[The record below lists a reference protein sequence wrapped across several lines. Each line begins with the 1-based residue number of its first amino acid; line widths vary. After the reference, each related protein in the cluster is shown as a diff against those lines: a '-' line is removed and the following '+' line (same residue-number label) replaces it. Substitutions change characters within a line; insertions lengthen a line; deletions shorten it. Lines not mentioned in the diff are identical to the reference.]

1 MSTVT
6 AGLPAAQSAGLDK
19 AAAAAISPAM
29 LTITDLTYRIEG
41 RPLFEGASV
50 VLPDGAKAGFVG
62 KNGAGK
68 TTLFRLILGQIS
80 LDAGSI
86 EVNRRARIGAV
97 AQEAPAT
104 ELSVL
109 ETVMAADTER
119 GALLAEA
126 ETATDPHRIADIHV
140 RLADIDAHTAEAR
153 ASTILRGLGFTQ
165 ERQLAPTSELSGGW
179 RMRVALAGVLFSQPD
194 LLLLDEP
201 TNYLDLEG
209 TLWLEKYLA
218 TYPYT
223 VFMISHDRD
232 LLNKAV
238 NSIVHLE
245 RGKLTLYAGG
255 YDTFEETRRMQME
268 LNNKAREKTLEQ
280 IAHMQ
285 AYVDRFRYKASK
297 ARQAQAR
304 LKMISKLKPPV
315 ALFDEYAAPFQFP
328 NPKKIPASPMMT
340 FDNVSTGYGDH
351 VVLRHIS
358 NRIDPDDRIALV
370 GVNGNGKSTF
380 AKLLAGDLK
389 PMGGEMRKGK
399 GLEIAYFA
407 QHQMD
412 KLKPEQTPLE
422 HVIPLMPQDS
432 EARRRSRIA
441 QMGLTTSRM
450 ETLVKNLS
458 GGERARL
465 LLGLITFSGPGML
478 ILDEPTNHLDIDS
491 RDALVEAL
499 NEYTGAVLII
509 SHDRHLIEATVD
521 KLWIAQNGTIE
532 EFDEDLDSYQ
542 RMLTS
547 GKDRLQ
553 KNAAPVPP
561 VAIAVD
567 RKAARQDA
575 AARRLE
581 VAPLRKS
588 IKEAEQKLTRLRT
601 ELGKVEAILANPRTY
616 DGAPERIALLGKD
629 KARYTDEIAH
639 IEERWLTLSAEL
651 EEAERA

>member
-1 MSTVT
+1 
-6 AGLPAAQSAGLDK
+6 
-19 AAAAAISPAM
+19 
-29 LTITDLTYRIEG
+29 
-41 RPLFEGASV
+41 
-50 VLPDGAKAGFVG
+50 
-62 KNGAGK
+62 
-68 TTLFRLILGQIS
+68 
-80 LDAGSI
+80 
-86 EVNRRARIGAV
+86 V

-104 ELSVL
+104 NLSVL

-119 GALLAEA
+119 AALMAEA
-126 ETATDPHRIADIHV
+126 ETATDAHRISDIHM

-153 ASTILRGLGFTQ
+153 AATILKGLGFEQ
-165 ERQLAPTSELSGGW
+165 DRQLGPTSELSGGW

-245 RGKLTLYAGG
+245 RGVLTYYKGG
-255 YDTFEETRRMQME
+255 YDTFEATRRMQME
-268 LNNKAREKTLEQ
+268 LNNKSRERTLEQ
-280 IAHMQ
+280 IAHLQ
-285 AYVDRFRYKASK
+285 SFVDRFKAK
-297 ARQAQAR
+297 ATKAKQAQAR
-304 LKMISKLKPPV
+304 VKMIQKLKPP
-315 ALFDEYAAPFQFP
+315 AAMFDEYASPFQFQ
-328 NPKKIPASPMMT
+328 NPKKIPAAPMLT
-340 FDNVSTGYGDH
+340 FDNVSVGYGDH
-351 VVLRHIS
+351 VVLRHIT

-389 PMGGEMRKGK
+389 PMGGEMRRSK

-422 HVIPLMPQDS
+422 HVIALMPYDS
-432 EARRRSRIA
+432 EAKRRSRIA

-450 ETLVKNLS
+450 DTLVKNLS

-465 LLGLITFSGPGML
+465 LLGLITFGGPGML

-499 NEYTGAVLII
+499 NDYTGAVLII

-547 GKDRLQ
+547 GKEKQ
-553 KNAAPVPP
+553 SKSAAPVAP
-561 VAIAVD
+561 VLD
-567 RKAARQDA
+567 KKAARQDSA
-575 AARRLE
+575 AKRLE

-588 IKEAEQKLTRLRT
+588 IKEAEQKLARLRT
-601 ELGKVEAILANPRTY
+601 ELEKIEAILGDPKVY
-616 DGAPERIALLGKD
+616 DGAPERIVLLGKD
-629 KARYTDEIAH
+629 KARFSSEIAKV
-639 IEERWLTLSAEL
+639 EERWLTLSEEL
-651 EEAERA
+651 EAAERA

>member
-1 MSTVT
+1 MR
-6 AGLPAAQSAGLDK
+6 L
-19 AAAAAISPAM
+19 AM
-29 LTITDLTYRIEG
+29 LTIADLTYRIEG

-62 KNGAGK
+62 KNGSGK
-68 TTLFRLILGQIS
+68 TTLFKLIQGQLS

-86 EVNRRARIGAV
+86 EVNRRARIGGV

-104 ELSVL
+104 ALSVL

-119 GALLAEA
+119 AQLMAEA
-126 ETATDPHRIADIHV
+126 DTATDPHRIADIHM

-153 ASTILRGLGFTQ
+153 AATILKGLGF
-165 ERQLAPTSELSGGW
+165 EKDAQLRPTSELSGGW

-209 TLWLEKYLA
+209 TLWLEKYLQ

-238 NSIVHLE
+238 GSIVHLE
-245 RGKLTLYAGG
+245 RGKLTLYSGG
-255 YDTFEETRRMQME
+255 YDTFEDTRRMQME
-268 LNNKAREKTLEQ
+268 LNNKTRERTLEQ
-280 IAHMQ
+280 IAHLQ
-285 AYVDRFRYKASK
+285 KFVDRFKAK
-297 ARQAQAR
+297 ATKAKQAQAR
-304 LKMISKLKPPV
+304 VKMIQKLRPPA
-315 ALFDEYAAPFQFP
+315 ALFDEYAAPFRFE
-328 NPKKIPASPMMT
+328 NPKKSPASPMIT
-340 FDNVSTGYGDH
+340 FDAVSVGYGDH
-351 VVLRHIS
+351 VVLSHIT

-370 GVNGNGKSTF
+370 GVNVNGKSTF

-389 PMGGEMRKGK
+389 PMAGEMRRGK

-412 KLKPEQTPLE
+412 KLKPDHTPLE
-422 HVIPLMPQDS
+422 HVISLMPYDS
-432 EARRRSRIA
+432 EAKRRSRIA

-450 ETLVKNLS
+450 DTLVKNLS

-465 LLGLITFSGPGML
+465 LLGLITFGGPGML

-499 NEYTGAVLII
+499 NDYTGAVLII

-521 KLWIAQNGTIE
+521 KIWVAQNGTIE
-532 EFDEDLDSYQ
+532 EFDDDLDSYQ
-542 RMLTS
+542 RMLIS
-547 GKDRLQ
+547 GKERPQ
-553 KNAAPVPP
+553 KNAAPAAPP
-561 VAIAVD
+561 VVA
-567 RKAARQDA
+567 RKAVRQDA

-588 IKEAEQKLTRLRT
+588 IKDAELKLGRLRT
-601 ELGKVEAILANPRTY
+601 ELEKVEAILANPKTY
-616 DGAPERIALLGKD
+616 DGAPERVALLGKD
-629 KARYTDEIAH
+629 KARYSADIAAT
-639 IEERWLTLSAEL
+639 EEKWLALSAQL
-651 EEAERA
+651 EEAEGA

>member
-1 MSTVT
+1 
-6 AGLPAAQSAGLDK
+6 
-19 AAAAAISPAM
+19 M
-29 LTITDLTYRIEG
+29 LTIANLTYRIQG
-41 RPLFEGASV
+41 RPLFEGASL

-68 TTLFRLILGQIS
+68 TTLFNLIQGHMAV
-80 LDAGSI
+80 DAGSI

-97 AQEAPAT
+97 AQEAPGNDI
-104 ELSVL
+104 SVL

-119 GALLAEA
+119 ARLMAEA
-126 ETATDPHRIADIHV
+126 ETATDPHRIADIHM

-153 ASTILRGLGFTQ
+153 AATILKGLGFEQ
-165 ERQLAPTSELSGGW
+165 DRQLAPTSELSGGW

-238 NSIVHLE
+238 SSIVHLE
-245 RGKLTLYAGG
+245 RGKLTLYSGG
-255 YDTFEETRRMQME
+255 YDTFEDTRRMQME

-304 LKMISKLKPPV
+304 IRMIEKLKPPV
-315 ALFDEYAAPFQFP
+315 ALFDEYAAPFSFQ
-328 NPKKIPASPMMT
+328 NPKKIPAAPMLT
-340 FDNVSTGYGDH
+340 FDNVSVGYGDH

-389 PMGGEMRKGK
+389 PMGGEMRKSR

-422 HVIPLMPQDS
+422 HVIDLMPYDS
-432 EARRRSRIA
+432 EARRRSRVA

-450 ETLVKNLS
+450 DTLVKNLS

-465 LLGLITFSGPGML
+465 LLGLITFGGPGML

-491 RDALVEAL
+491 RNALVEAL

-542 RMLTS
+542 RQLTS
-547 GKDRLQ
+547 GKEKPQ
-553 KNAAPVPP
+553 KNAAPSAAAEPST
-561 VAIAVD
+561 D
-567 RKAARQDA
+567 RKAVRQDA

-601 ELGKVEAILANPRTY
+601 ELEKVETILANPKTY
-616 DGAPERIALLGKD
+616 DGAPERVALLGKD
-629 KARYTDEIAH
+629 KARFTADIAAT
-639 IEERWLTLSAEL
+639 EERWLTLSAQL
-651 EEAERA
+651 EDAERA

>member
-1 MSTVT
+1 
-6 AGLPAAQSAGLDK
+6 
-19 AAAAAISPAM
+19 M
-29 LTITDLTYRIEG
+29 LSINSVTYRIQG
-41 RPLFEGASV
+41 RPLFEGASL
-50 VLPDGAKAGFVG
+50 VLPDGAKTGFVG
-62 KNGAGK
+62 KNGSGK
-68 TTLFRLILGQIS
+68 TTLFKLILGQIS
-80 LDAGSI
+80 LDGGSI
-86 EVNRRARIGAV
+86 EINKRARIGAV

-104 ELSVL
+104 NLSVL

-119 GALLAEA
+119 AALLAEA
-126 ETATDPHRIADIHV
+126 ETATDAHRISDIHM

-153 ASTILRGLGFTQ
+153 AATILRGLGFEQ
-165 ERQLAPTSELSGGW
+165 DRQLAPTSELSGGW

-238 NSIVHLE
+238 TSIAHLE
-245 RGKLTLYAGG
+245 HGKLTFYKGG
-255 YDTFEETRRMQME
+255 YDTFENTRRMQME
-268 LNNKAREKTLEQ
+268 LNNKSRERTLEQ
-280 IAHMQ
+280 IAHLQ
-285 AYVDRFRYKASK
+285 SFVDRFKAK
-297 ARQAQAR
+297 ATKAKQAQAR
-304 LKMISKLKPPV
+304 VKMIQKLKPP
-315 ALFDEYAAPFQFP
+315 AAMFDEYAAPFQFQ
-328 NPKKIPASPMMT
+328 NPKKIPAAPMLT
-340 FDNVSTGYGDH
+340 FDNVSAGYGDK
-351 VVLRHIS
+351 VILRHIT

-380 AKLLAGDLK
+380 AKLLASDLK
-389 PMGGEMRKGK
+389 PMGGEMRRSK
-399 GLEIAYFA
+399 GLDIAYFA

-412 KLKPEQTPLE
+412 KLKPEQSPLD
-422 HVIPLMPQDS
+422 HVITMMPYDS
-432 EARRRSRIA
+432 EAKRRSRIA

-450 ETLVKNLS
+450 DTPVKNLS

-465 LLGLITFSGPGML
+465 LLGLITFGGPGML

-499 NEYTGAVLII
+499 NDYTGAVLII

-547 GKDRLQ
+547 NKERPGK
-553 KNAAPVPP
+553 NTAPAPTP
-561 VAIAVD
+561 VVD
-567 RKAARQDA
+567 KKTARQDSA
-575 AARRLE
+575 NRRAE

-588 IKEAEQKLTRLRT
+588 IKDAEQKLGRLKT
-601 ELGKVEAILANPRTY
+601 ELGKIEALLADPKIY
-616 DGAPERIALLGKD
+616 DGAPERVILLGKE
-629 KARYTDEIAH
+629 KARFSADLAAT
-639 IEERWLTLSAEL
+639 EERWLSLSADL